1 MKTTITLVAI
11 INLLVLCNLWITA
24 SACPAKHN
32 DNSSD
37 SEVMRMRYESW
48 LKKYGQKY
56 RNKDE
61 WEFRFEIYR
70 ANVQFIEVYN
80 SQNYSYKLMDN
91 KFVDLTNEEFRRMY
105 LVYQPRSH
113 LQTRFMYQKHG
124 DLPKRIDWRTR
135 GSCWSFSAVATV
147 EDINKIKTGK
157 LVSLSEQQL
166 IDCDNRNGNEGCNG
180 GHMETFTFITKL
192 RNHAVAICGYENLP
206 AHNENMLK
214 AAVAHQPASVATD
227 AGGYAFQLYSKGT
240 FSGSCGKDLNHRMT
254 IVGYGE
260 ENGEKYWLVKNSWAN
275 D

>member
-124 DLPKRIDWRTR
+124 DLPKSIDWRRR
-135 GSCWSFSAVATV
+135 GAVTH
-147 EDINKIKTGK
+147 IKDQGHVGK
-157 LVSLSEQQL
+157 VS
-166 IDCDNRNGNEGCNG
+166 
-180 GHMETFTFITKL
+180 
-192 RNHAVAICGYENLP
+192 
-206 AHNENMLK
+206 
-214 AAVAHQPASVATD
+214 
-227 AGGYAFQLYSKGT
+227 
-240 FSGSCGKDLNHRMT
+240 
-254 IVGYGE
+254 
-260 ENGEKYWLVKNSWAN
+260 
-275 D
+275 